1 MRTTDEAPDP
11 RIVPAQTPVPQ
22 PLDIAL
28 RAITTAANHGVLW
41 FGVAGVAAALGRRP
55 RRGAI
60 RGIASLGA
68 ASLLSNSVVKPL
80 VGRRR
85 PDAARTDAA
94 RRIGRV
100 PWTSSFPSGHSA
112 SAAAFATGLALE
124 FPPAGLVVAP
134 LAAAV
139 AYSRVHVGVH
149 YPSDVV
155 TGAGIGVAA
164 ALVGKWLWPVRPSG
178 PAVTAPAVAP
188 ALPDGRGLTVV
199 LNERAGPAGS
209 SHTLIERE
217 LPGARFLTLPDLSD
231 GTDRTTADWEAQLGP
246 EVRVLGVS
254 GGDGTVA
261 SVARIARDRGL
272 PLAVFPSGTFNHF
285 ARSVGIEEDT
295 DTVDAIHQGRAG
307 AVRVAS
313 LGSQLFLNTASI
325 GGYPEMVR
333 RRDALAR
340 KIGKWPATALALR
353 NTLRHPAP
361 VTLDINGQVVPVWVA
376 FVGNGRYTPRGLAP
390 SWRERLDEPVLDV
403 QYLRADRPWSRTRA
417 VLFSLLGVVE
427 RSSIYGSLAAD
438 VVTIRSQSGSLPTA
452 HDGEITEA
460 ATVARF
466 ATEQVPIT
474 VYRG

>member
-1 MRTTDEAPDP
+1 MRTTDDTPDP

-28 RAITTAANHGVLW
+28 RALTTAANHGVLW

-60 RGIASLGA
+60 RGVMSLGA
-68 ASLLSNSVVKPL
+68 SSLLANSVIKPV

-85 PDAARTDAA
+85 PDPQRTHAARQ
-94 RRIGRV
+94 IGRV

-124 FPPAGLVVAP
+124 FPPAALVVAP
-134 LAAAV
+134 LAAGV

-155 TGAGIGVAA
+155 TGVGIGVAA
-164 ALVGKWLWPVRPSG
+164 ALIGKWLWPVRPKG
-178 PAVTAPAVAP
+178 PAVMTTATAP

-199 LNERAGPAGS
+199 LNEHSGS
-209 SHTLIERE
+209 SGSARALIERE
-217 LPGARFLTLPDLSD
+217 LPGARFITLAD
-231 GTDRTTADWEAQLGP
+231 GVDIAAELGP
-246 EVRVLGVS
+246 EVRALAVS

-261 SVARIARDRGL
+261 SVARVALERGL

-285 ARSVGIEEDT
+285 ARAVGLEEAI
-295 DTVDAIHQGRAG
+295 DTVQAVREGRAG
-307 AVRVAS
+307 GVRVATANDEV
-313 LGSQLFLNTASI
+313 FLNTASI

-333 RRDALAR
+333 RRDAYAK

-353 NTLRHPAP
+353 NTLRKHAP
-361 VTLDINGQVVPVWVA
+361 VTLDINGRVVKVWVA

-403 QYLRADRPWSRTRA
+403 QYLRGDLPWSRTRA
-417 VLFSLLGVVE
+417 VLFSLIGIVE
-427 RSSIYGSLAAD
+427 RSAVCGSVAATS
-438 VVTIRSQSGSLPTA
+438 VTVGSRSGALPTA
-452 HDGEITEA
+452 HDGEITPTTTSVDFDLLD
-460 ATVARF
+460 ATL
-466 ATEQVPIT
+466 T